1 MNYILSNS
9 TSARFPR
16 KLFMYFFNDQ
26 IFTSGRLLK
35 WIKDTPQLMNTIQT
49 KLGSSTILSCAMS
62 HPAKAVT
69 FYKKL
74 ETDGGK
80 LSPLVID
87 GKKYQLLNRQELVIY
102 NVQNTDDGVYVC
114 QAENK
119 LLQDKEIKIFIN
131 QCKLFLIVIISIP
144 KSKFVAY
151 VRFGNLS
158 FNLFQILTSKTNR
171 CL

>member
-1 MNYILSNS
+1 
-9 TSARFPR
+9 
-16 KLFMYFFNDQ
+16 
-26 IFTSGRLLK
+26 
-35 WIKDTPQLMNTIQT
+35 
-49 KLGSSTILSCAMS
+49 MS
-62 HPAKAVT
+62 HPAKVVT

-102 NVQNTDDGVYVC
+102 DVQNDDDGVYVC

-131 QCKLFLIVIISIP
+131 QCKYLFFEYFLLRRTWSNV
-144 KSKFVAY
+144 F
-151 VRFGNLS
+151 
-158 FNLFQILTSKTNR
+158 
-171 CL
+171 

>member
-1 MNYILSNS
+1 MQFYLS
-9 TSARFPR
+9 
-16 KLFMYFFNDQ
+16 
-26 IFTSGRLLK
+26 SGRLLK
-35 WIKDTPQLMNTIQT
+35 WIKDTPQLKNAIQT
-49 KLGSSTILSCAMS
+49 KLGSSAILSCAMS

-87 GKKYQLLNRQELVIY
+87 GDKYQLLNRQELVIY
-102 NVQNTDDGVYVC
+102 DVQNADDGVYVC

-131 QCKLFLIVIISIP
+131 QCEYYISSKLFKLKII
-144 KSKFVAY
+144 
-151 VRFGNLS
+151 
-158 FNLFQILTSKTNR
+158 
-171 CL
+171 

>member
-1 MNYILSNS
+1 
-9 TSARFPR
+9 
-16 KLFMYFFNDQ
+16 
-26 IFTSGRLLK
+26 
-35 WIKDTPQLMNTIQT
+35 
-49 KLGSSTILSCAMS
+49 MS

-102 NVQNTDDGVYVC
+102 DVQNDDDGVYVC

-131 QCKLFLIVIISIP
+131 QCKYLF
-144 KSKFVAY
+144 F
-151 VRFGNLS
+151 
-158 FNLFQILTSKTNR
+158 
-171 CL
+171 